1 LICSV
6 RLVLAVEVV
15 PVCHGSSLVAVVSSC
30 PSCRSL
36 LHLLAIG
43 LLASHRVVHH
53 LVLVQSLLVVP
64 IVGMQ
69 LVFCDKTLDS
79 DRLLLLHLLGR
90 ILQWVARLNPTEHI
104 RGQQ

>member
-1 LICSV
+1 M
-6 RLVLAVEVV
+6 RLVLAVEIV
-15 PVCHGSSLVAVVSSC
+15 PICHSSSLVAVVSSC

-36 LHLLAIG
+36 LHLLTIG
-43 LLASHRVVHH
+43 LLASHRMVHH

-69 LVFCDKTLDS
+69 LVFCDETLDS
-79 DRLLLLHLLGR
+79 DRLLLLHLFGR
-90 ILQWVARLNPTEHI
+90 ILQWVTRLDPTEHI